1 MSRMIDL
8 IRASAVPSNL
18 MQSAS
23 KGSLSVPAPEMIEIL
38 VYLAVHNKI
47 FGQQAQLTL
56 AGWDEA
62 SSRAAASNPGTPREV
77 LDYLISPKNLRPVLL
92 PALLANPS
100 VSAESLFELAPS
112 AGREV
117 VEVMLKSERVKQS
130 PTILHALLSNPNLT
144 GIQGEI
150 VRNLIEPTPAEP
162 AAPEAVAPEEST
174 PEPAALKSGASKKE
188 AAPAPA
194 TESTPDRA
202 VPQEEETRADDVFQS
217 AAASGAQE
225 KDEVLDEGVL
235 AYLSAHAAEITAEAA
250 SLFQPIGGN
259 YEEMLPGAEEPL
271 AQPAATSTG
280 AGAAVK
286 KAPSKKT
293 SLAPAEERG
302 SALQKIA
309 KLDIK
314 GRIQLAMKGSKEERS
329 LLIRDGT
336 KIVALA
342 VLESPK
348 VSDGEVERFAGQKNV
363 LEAVLRGIPM
373 KRRFAKNYA
382 IVRAL
387 VFNPRTPL
395 DLALGLM
402 KNILVGDLRNLSNNK
417 EVSDTVRKLATKMFK
432 QKMETSSKR

>member
-23 KGSLSVPAPEMIEIL
+23 KGSLSVPPREMIEIL
-38 VYLAVHNKI
+38 VHLAVHNKI
-47 FGQQAQLTL
+47 FGQQAQITL

-62 SSRAAASNPGTPREV
+62 ASRAAASDPSTPKEV
-77 LDYLISPKNLRPVLL
+77 LNYLISPKNLRPVLL
-92 PALLANPS
+92 PSLLANPS
-100 VSAESLFELAPS
+100 VTAESLLELAPS
-112 AGREV
+112 AAREV
-117 VEVMLKSERVKQS
+117 VEVMLQSDRVTRS
-130 PTILHALLSNPNLT
+130 AEILNALLTSPHMS
-144 GIQGEI
+144 GIQSESI
-150 VRNLIEPTPAEP
+150 RNLLQPPAQVASVPEPEKEP
-162 AAPEAVAPEEST
+162 APVPVSDAVPEKTEKGLDEVFH
-174 PEPAALKSGASKKE
+174 L
-188 AAPAPA
+188 APADQ
-194 TESTPDRA
+194 S
-202 VPQEEETRADDVFQS
+202 QEADQ
-217 AAASGAQE
+217 
-225 KDEVLDEGVL
+225 VLDEGVV
-235 AYLSAHAAEITAEAA
+235 AYLSAHANEIAAEANHA
-250 SLFQPIGGN
+250 FQPIGGF
-259 YEEMLPGAEEPL
+259 YEELIPSAEEPL
-271 AQPAATSTG
+271 AEPTAASQGSTG
-280 AGAAVK
+280 AGTAAK

-293 SLAPAEERG
+293 SLTPGEERG
-302 SALQKIA
+302 SALRKIS

-314 GRIQLAMKGSKEERS
+314 GRIQLAMKGTKEERS

-348 VSDGEVERFAGQKNV
+348 VSDGEVEKFAGQKNV

-382 IVRAL
+382 IIRAL
-387 VFNPRTPL
+387 VLNPRTPL

-432 QKMETSSKR
+432 QKMESSGKR

>member
-8 IRASAVPSNL
+8 IRASALPSNL

-23 KGSLSVPAPEMIEIL
+23 KGSLSVPAGEMIEIL

-56 AGWDEA
+56 AGWDETA
-62 SSRAAASNPGTPREV
+62 SQAAAGDRSTPKEV

-92 PALLANPS
+92 PALLGNPS
-100 VSAESLFELAPS
+100 VSNESLLELAQD
-112 AGREV
+112 AGREA
-117 VEVMLKSERVKQS
+117 VEVMLKSGRITGS
-130 PTILHALLSNPNLT
+130 PAILNALLSNPNLS
-144 GIQGEI
+144 GIQGESI
-150 VRNLIEPTPAEP
+150 RNLLQPP
-162 AAPEAVAPEEST
+162 V
-174 PEPAALKSGASKKE
+174 
-188 AAPAPA
+188 AAPAIPA
-194 TESTPDRA
+194 EDPSPAAEAIEEKAES
-202 VPQEEETRADDVFQS
+202 S
-217 AAASGAQE
+217 L
-225 KDEVLDEGVL
+225 DEVFHLAPAGSSEESEQPLDEGVL
-235 AYLSAHAAEITAEAA
+235 AYLSEHASEINA
-250 SLFQPIGGN
+250 SGNQLFQPIGGF
-259 YEEMLPGAEEPL
+259 YDELVPSAEEP
-271 AQPAATSTG
+271 AAETAASSASTG
-280 AGAAVK
+280 ASAGAATR
-286 KAPSKKT
+286 KAPAKKT
-293 SLAPAEERG
+293 HLTAGEELG

-348 VSDGEVERFAGQKNV
+348 VSDGEVERFASQKNV

-373 KRRFAKNYA
+373 KRRFAKNYL
-382 IVRAL
+382 IIRNL

-395 DLALGLM
+395 DLSLGLM
-402 KNILVGDLRNLSNNK
+402 KNMLVSDLRNLSNNK

-432 QKMETSSKR
+432 QKMDTNSKH

>member
-8 IRASAVPSNL
+8 IRASAVPSNV

-23 KGSLSVPAPEMIEIL
+23 KGSLAVPAPEMIEVL
-38 VYLAVHNKI
+38 VYLAVNNKI

-62 SSRAAASNPGTPREV
+62 ASRAAAGDPKTPKDV
-77 LDYLISPKNLRPVLL
+77 LNYLVSPTNLRPALL
-92 PALLANPS
+92 PALLANPAVS
-100 VSAESLFELAPS
+100 VEALLELAPS
-112 AGREV
+112 VDREAV
-117 VEVMLKSERVKQS
+117 DVMLKNERVSHS
-130 PTILHALLSNPNLT
+130 PTILNALLSNPNLS
-144 GIQGEI
+144 GIQSESI
-150 VRNLIEPTPAEP
+150 RNLIQPPEAAPSAPVAE
-162 AAPEAVAPEEST
+162 PEAVAAPVSEVVPAELVPEEAQVGLD
-174 PEPAALKSGASKKE
+174 EVFQL
-188 AAPAPA
+188 APADP
-194 TESTPDRA
+194 S
-202 VPQEEETRADDVFQS
+202 EEAD
-217 AAASGAQE
+217 G
-225 KDEVLDEGVL
+225 VLDEGVL
-235 AYLSAHAAEITAEAA
+235 AYLSAHANEIAAEGDH
-250 SLFQPIGGN
+250 SYQPIGGF
-259 YEEMLPGAEEPL
+259 YDELVPGAEEPL
-271 AQPAATSTG
+271 AEPAAASHASPGAG
-280 AGAAVK
+280 AGAAAK

-293 SLAPAEERG
+293 QLTPGEERG

-348 VSDGEVERFAGQKNV
+348 VSDGEVERFASQKNV

-373 KRRFAKNYA
+373 KRRFAKNYL
-382 IVRAL
+382 IIRNL

-395 DLALGLM
+395 DLSLGLM
-402 KNILVGDLRNLSNNK
+402 KNMLVGDLRNLSGNK

-432 QKMETSSKR
+432 QKQDNNKR

>member
-23 KGSLSVPAPEMIEIL
+23 KGSLSVPPREMIEIL
-38 VYLAVHNKI
+38 VHLAVHNKI

-62 SSRAAASNPGTPREV
+62 ASRAAAGDPSTPKEV
-77 LDYLISPKNLRPVLL
+77 LNYLISPANLRPVLL
-92 PALLANPS
+92 PSLLVNPS
-100 VSAESLFELAPS
+100 VSAEALLELAAG

-117 VEVMLKSERVKQS
+117 VEVMLKSERVTGS
-130 PTILHALLSNPNLT
+130 PVILDALLSNPHLT
-144 GIQGEI
+144 GIQGETI
-150 VRNLIEPTPAEP
+150 RNLIQP
-162 AAPEAVAPEEST
+162 
-174 PEPAALKSGASKKE
+174 
-188 AAPAPA
+188 AAPAPTVTA
-194 TESTPDRA
+194 PSTPKIKPAPAGAAEVALEQVTGGLDEVFHLA
-202 VPQEEETRADDVFQS
+202 PAGDAQEADDVF
-217 AAASGAQE
+217 
-225 KDEVLDEGVL
+225 DEGVL
-235 AYLSAHAAEITAEAA
+235 AYLSEHANEIAAEANHP
-250 SLFQPIGGN
+250 FQPIGGV
-259 YEEMLPGAEEPL
+259 YEEFMPGADEPR
-271 AQPAATSTG
+271 AEPTASTQG
-280 AGAAVK
+280 PTGAAVAAK
-286 KAPSKKT
+286 KAPSKQT
-293 SLAPAEERG
+293 GSTPGEERG
-302 SALQKIA
+302 SALQKIS
-309 KLDIK
+309 KLGIK
-314 GRIQLAMKGSKEERS
+314 GRIQLAMKGTKEERS

-348 VSDGEVERFAGQKNV
+348 VSDGEVEKFAGQKNV

-373 KRRFAKNYA
+373 KRRFAKNYS

-417 EVSDTVRKLATKMFK
+417 EVSDTVRKLATKLFK
-432 QKMETSSKR
+432 QKMESNSKR

>member
-8 IRASAVPSNL
+8 IRASAVPSNV

-38 VYLAVHNKI
+38 VYLAVHSKI

-56 AGWDEA
+56 AGWDEV

-117 VEVMLKSERVKQS
+117 VEVMIKSERVKHS

-144 GIQGEI
+144 GIQGETI
-150 VRNLIEPTPAEP
+150 RNLIEPSAEP
-162 AAPEAVAPEEST
+162 AVTEPDVSQATAPEPSGSEKES
-174 PEPAALKSGASKKE
+174 
-188 AAPAPA
+188 APAPA
-194 TESTPDRA
+194 ADIAPDSRVPDQIVPGKEKTEA
-202 VPQEEETRADDVFQS
+202 
-217 AAASGAQE
+217 
-225 KDEVLDEGVL
+225 DEVFHASPAGDVPGTDEVFDEGVL
-235 AYLSAHAAEITAEAA
+235 AYLSTHAAEITAEAD
-250 SLFQPIGGN
+250 SPFQPIGGI
-259 YEEMLPGAEEPL
+259 YEESLHPAEEPL
-271 AQPAATSTG
+271 APPTVASTG

-302 SALQKIA
+302 SALQKIS
-309 KLDIK
+309 KLDIR
-314 GRIQLAMKGSKEERS
+314 GRIQLAMKGTKEERS

-373 KRRFAKNYA
+373 KRRFAKNYS

-432 QKMETSSKR
+432 QKMETSGKR

>member
-62 SSRAAASNPGTPREV
+62 SSRAAAGNPATPREV
-77 LDYLISPKNLRPVLL
+77 LEYLISPKNLRPVLL

-144 GIQGEI
+144 GIQGEMI
-150 VRNLIEPTPAEP
+150 RNMTEPAPAE
-162 AAPEAVAPEEST
+162 ATAPEPVAPEEGV

-188 AAPAPA
+188 AAPALA

-280 AGAAVK
+280 AAAAVK
-286 KAPSKKT
+286 KAPSKKA